1 MENTGSKEEAKQND
15 VVIVNEEK
23 SDTQPSGEIKDSSK
37 LEQHKLGDVQ
47 LLKQKEQVAQERTEQ
62 ATTENSKPSI
72 ETAAPEKS
80 TSKPIPHRASANIPI
95 GKKPATQK
103 QLTSPPKHMTPKSTA
118 NLQSE
123 FRQAGFEIDDG
134 FDSDDNQT
142 FSELRRDEASTT
154 SLDDSLKGSESFV
167 SLDNYKEVGSQKK
180 SSRVGSAKERDRKHS
195 QESETQLKE
204 QRKSSQDYEA
214 RLKESSSVA
223 AAAVQ
228 REEVIQ
234 KPIASLA
241 TEILQASETGNSS
254 STVEPSPLLTSNGD
268 FDSTKDKG
276 ADSLVEGAAAKK
288 SAILTDQ
295 RKPTVT
301 TADDDSSEDDDDD
314 GDDDVMIKGDDVAV
328 YIRLCVHVFVQV
340 WVGVLVCCLCIYQF
354 VGVNTCVRV
363 HVIYVY
369 VGVMIMYVYI

>member
-1 MENTGSKEEAKQND
+1 MVENTGSKEEAKQND
-15 VVIVNEEK
+15 IVIVNEEK

-47 LLKQKEQVAQERTEQ
+47 LLKQKEQVAQEQTEQ

-167 SLDNYKEVGSQKK
+167 SLDNYKEVGSQKQK

-234 KPIASLA
+234 KPTASLA

-254 STVEPSPLLTSNGD
+254 STVEPSPLLASNGD
-268 FDSTKDKG
+268 FDSMKDKG
-276 ADSLVEGAAAKK
+276 ADSLVEGTAAKK

-301 TADDDSSEDDDDD
+301 TTTADDDSSEDDDDD
-314 GDDDVMIKGDDVAV
+314 DDDDDVMIKGDDVVV
-328 YIRLCVHVFVQV
+328 YIHV
-340 WVGVLVCCLCIYQF
+340 WLCIYMC
-354 VGVNTCVRV
+354 GCVYMCLYKCGWV
-363 HVIYVY
+363 CWCAASVFISLLV
-369 VGVMIMYVYI
+369 